1 MRYASL
7 HEQGLPIG
15 SGDTENT
22 VWLMQQR
29 VKRPAQAWASTGLR
43 GVLVLRALVLSERWN
58 SAWQK
63 FASIHR
69 KEVKDA
75 A

>member
-7 HEQGLPIG
+7 HKQGLPIG

-22 VWLMQQR
+22 VWLMQQH
-29 VKRPAQAWASTGLR
+29 VKRPAQAWASKGLR
-43 GVLVLRALVLSERWN
+43 GVLVLRALVLSERWD

-63 FASIHR
+63 FASTHR
-69 KEVKDA
+69 KEVKEA